1 MRRWVKILGIVVVV
15 ALLLVLGTGLW
26 LRGLIT
32 GSLPQLEGDI
42 RVVGL
47 SSTVTI
53 ERDALGVPT
62 IRGDNRLD
70 VARGL
75 GFVHAQERFFQ
86 MDLLRRKGAGEL
98 SELFG
103 AATLNADQA
112 ARTHRFRALAQRIE
126 RNLPL
131 EQRRVQQAYTE
142 GVNAGLAALDQAPF
156 EYQLLRLEPEPWL
169 DEDTSLAL
177 YAMYFE
183 LNDEVGNRESARGL
197 LEDLLEPE
205 LAAFLV
211 PTGTSWDAALDGG
224 TTAVP
229 PIPVA
234 PMTDSEPP
242 AAAAA
247 AFLIEEDSTVS
258 MVGSNNWAVA
268 GSRTVD
274 GRAILA
280 DDMHLGLSLP
290 NTWYRASM
298 EWPSDDGRT
307 DPNRITGVTLPG
319 TPAVIAGSNTHIA
332 WGFTN
337 SYGDWTDLVI
347 LEIDGEQY
355 LTPDGPRDFETH
367 NEEILILGAE
377 PSTLEVRWTIW
388 GPVIDEDHL
397 GRPRVLRWIAH
408 DLEGANLG
416 LLGLEE
422 ASSLDEA
429 VEAANRTGIP
439 PQNFVCAD
447 STGRIGWTI
456 IGAIP
461 NRQGFSGL
469 VPSSWADGAHSWD
482 GWLDPDAYPR
492 ILDPEDGILWTANNR
507 QVSGEMLRVLGD
519 GGFAL
524 GARAQQIRDDLLTLN
539 DATEEDLLAVQ
550 LDDRAVFL
558 DRWRTLA
565 LKLLTD
571 ETVADNSRRRVFRD
585 LVRDTWTGRAS
596 TDSQAFRLAR
606 AFRIETFEL
615 VYGRLMAPLAEAD
628 ERFNIGRFAQWE
640 DSLWRMVTERPQHLL
655 GTDHAN
661 WNDVLLA
668 AVDNAMEY
676 FETEIGPDPEL
687 WTWGKRNTLTIQ
699 HPISLAVPQ
708 LSGWLDMTPVELP
721 GDSAMPRVQSPRF
734 GASER
739 FAVSPGHEEDA
750 YFHMPG
756 GQSGHPLSPH
766 YRAGHEA
773 WVNGEP
779 TPFLP
784 GETVTTL
791 TLVPTGG

>member
-26 LRGLIT
+26 LRSLII
-32 GSLPQLEGDI
+32 GSLPQLEGEV
-42 RVVGL
+42 RVAGL
-47 SSTVTI
+47 SSNLTI

-62 IRGDNRLD
+62 IRGGDRVD

-86 MDLLRRKGAGEL
+86 MDLLRRQGAGEL

-103 AATLNADQA
+103 AAALNADRA
-112 ARTHRFRALAQRIE
+112 ARIHRFRALAQRVAQ
-126 RNLPL
+126 NLPP
-131 EQRRVQQAYTE
+131 EQQRIQQAYTE
-142 GVNAGLAALDQAPF
+142 GVNAGLAALDQPPF

-169 DEDTSLAL
+169 DEDTTLVL

-197 LEDLLEPE
+197 LDDLLEPGFAE
-205 LAAFLV
+205 FLV
-211 PTGTSWDAALDGG
+211 PAGTSWDAPLDGG
-224 TTAVP
+224 SVAVP
-229 PIPVA
+229 PMPVA
-234 PMTDSEPP
+234 PATENGMP

-247 AFLIEEDSTVS
+247 AFPIEDESEVL

-268 GSRTVD
+268 GSRTAD

-298 EWPSDDGRT
+298 EWPSDDGRAE
-307 DPNRITGVTLPG
+307 PNHITGVTLAG
-319 TPAVIAGSNTHIA
+319 TPAVVAGSNTRVA

-347 LEIDGEQY
+347 LELEGEQY
-355 LTPDGPRDFETH
+355 LTPEGPRDFEVH
-367 NEEILILGAE
+367 NEKILINDAE
-377 PSTLEVRWTIW
+377 PSSFEIRWTIW
-388 GPVIDEDHL
+388 GPVIDEDYL

-408 DLEGANLG
+408 DLEAANLG

-422 ASSLDEA
+422 VSTIDEA
-429 VEAANRTGIP
+429 IEAANRTGIP

-461 NRQGFSGL
+461 NRRGFSGL

-492 ILDPEDGILWTANNR
+492 ILDPADGILWTANNR
-507 QVSGEMLRVLGD
+507 QVSGEMLAILGD
-519 GGFAL
+519 GGFDL
-524 GARAQQIRDDLLTLN
+524 GARAQQIRDDLLALSSP
-539 DATEEDLLAVQ
+539 TEEDMLTVQ

-565 LKLLTD
+565 LDLLTD
-571 ETVADNSRRRVFRD
+571 EAVADHVQREVFRD
-585 LVRDTWTGRAS
+585 LVRDTWTGHAS
-596 TDSQAFRLAR
+596 VDSQGFRLAR

-615 VYGRLMAPLAEAD
+615 VYGRLLAPLAEAD
-628 ERFNIGRFAQWE
+628 DRFNIGRFVQWE
-640 DSLWRMVTERPQHLL
+640 DSLWRMVTEQPDHLL
-655 GTDHAN
+655 GPDDES
-661 WNDVLLA
+661 WNDILLA
-668 AVDNAMEY
+668 AVDNAMDY
-676 FETEIGPDPEL
+676 FSTEIGPDPEL
-687 WTWGKRNTLTIQ
+687 WTWGHRNTVRIQ
-699 HPISLAVPQ
+699 HPISMAVPQ
-708 LSGWLDMTPVELP
+708 LSSWLDIEPQQLP
-721 GDSAMPRVQSPRF
+721 GASIMPRVQSPGF

-739 FAVSPGHEEDA
+739 FAVSPGREDEG

-756 GQSGHPLSPH
+756 GQSGHPMSPH

-773 WVNGEP
+773 WVNGDP

-784 GETVTTL
+784 GETVHTL
-791 TLVPTGG
+791 TLVPTDD